1 MGTDILIT
9 GSVLAVLLILYSI
22 MAASRRANLLNR
34 RRKIEREWGN
44 VPDREYVSGELENI
58 ARYYQNKLKRQ
69 EEKSHVIDDITW
81 NDLDMD
87 RVFCMLNRTYSS
99 VGQEYLYYMLRT
111 PEMSEEKMQ
120 ERERLIRHF
129 AEAKTVRTEL
139 QMQYFEIGRTK
150 KVSICDYIQTLE
162 SLKPKSNMPHYLSI
176 FIFLLCAVGCF
187 LNPAV
192 GFLVLLAD
200 IGGNIRVYYK
210 QRGEIEPY
218 IVTFTH
224 LIRMLKAGE
233 RISRIEDNEISSY
246 INEIRE
252 IRKSFGAFQK
262 KSGWIAGG
270 DKMSGSALDVFAD
283 YIRMLFHID
292 LIVFNQMLGEV
303 QKKSRE
309 IYRLMDLLGI
319 LEAHIAIA
327 SYRES
332 LPFYVLPEFL
342 ENQGTE
348 LEAEDVYHPM
358 IREPVANTIRTK
370 KGVLITGSNASGK
383 STFLKTIAINGIL
396 AQTIHTCL
404 AHTYRTNFF
413 RVYSSMALR
422 DDLDSQESYYIV
434 EIKSLKRILNATNQG
449 GPILCFIDEV
459 LRGTNTVERI
469 AASAQI
475 LKSLAGNNVLCFA
488 ATHDIELTQMLEAD
502 YDNYHFQEEIVEND
516 ILFDYILYPGRAT
529 SRNAIRLL
537 GMIGYDEEII
547 CRADATAEEFLKS
560 GEWILAE
567 S

>member
-283 YIRMLFHID
+283 YIHMLFHID

-547 CRADATAEEFLKS
+547 RRADATAEEFLKS

>member
-547 CRADATAEEFLKS
+547 RRADATAEEFLKS

>member
-9 GSVLAVLLILYSI
+9 GSVLAVLLILYSV

-44 VPDREYVSGELENI
+44 VPDREYISGELENI
-58 ARYYQNKLKRQ
+58 AHYYQNKLKRQ

-81 NDLDMD
+81 NDLDMN

-111 PEMSEEKMQ
+111 PEMSEENMQ

-192 GFLVLLAD
+192 GFLILLAD
-200 IGGNIRVYYK
+200 IGVNIRVYYK

-218 IVTFTH
+218 IVTFVH

-233 RISRIEDNEISSY
+233 KISRIEDTEISAY

-309 IYRLMDLLGI
+309 IYRLMDLLGM

-342 ENQGTE
+342 KNQGTE

-434 EIKSLKRILNATNQG
+434 EIKSLKRILNETNG
-449 GPILCFIDEV
+449 EVPVLCFIDEV

-547 CRADATAEEFLKS
+547 RRADATAEEFLKS

>member
-1 MGTDILIT
+1 MGTDILIA

-547 CRADATAEEFLKS
+547 RRADATAEEFLKS

>member
-1 MGTDILIT
+1 
-9 GSVLAVLLILYSI
+9 
-22 MAASRRANLLNR
+22 
-34 RRKIEREWGN
+34 
-44 VPDREYVSGELENI
+44 
-58 ARYYQNKLKRQ
+58 
-69 EEKSHVIDDITW
+69 
-81 NDLDMD
+81 
-87 RVFCMLNRTYSS
+87 
-99 VGQEYLYYMLRT
+99 
-111 PEMSEEKMQ
+111 
-120 ERERLIRHF
+120 
-129 AEAKTVRTEL
+129 
-139 QMQYFEIGRTK
+139 
-150 KVSICDYIQTLE
+150 
-162 SLKPKSNMPHYLSI
+162 
-176 FIFLLCAVGCF
+176 
-187 LNPAV
+187 
-192 GFLVLLAD
+192 
-200 IGGNIRVYYK
+200 
-210 QRGEIEPY
+210 
-218 IVTFTH
+218 
-224 LIRMLKAGE
+224 
-233 RISRIEDNEISSY
+233 
-246 INEIRE
+246 
-252 IRKSFGAFQK
+252 
-262 KSGWIAGG
+262 
-270 DKMSGSALDVFAD
+270 MSGSALDVFAD

-309 IYRLMDLLGI
+309 IYRLMDLLGM

-342 ENQGTE
+342 KNQGTE

-404 AHTYRTNFF
+404 AHTYRTKFF

-434 EIKSLKRILNATNQG
+434 EIKSLKRILNKTNG
-449 GPILCFIDEV
+449 EVPVLCFIDEV

-547 CRADATAEEFLKS
+547 RRADATAEEFLKS

-567 S
+567 L

>member
-200 IGGNIRVYYK
+200 IGVNIRVYYK

-547 CRADATAEEFLKS
+547 RRADATAEEFLKS

>member
-537 GMIGYDEEII
+537 GMIGYNEEII
-547 CRADATAEEFLKS
+547 RRADATAEEFLKS

>member
-120 ERERLIRHF
+120 ERERLIKHF

-200 IGGNIRVYYK
+200 IGVNIRVYYK

-547 CRADATAEEFLKS
+547 RRADATAEEFLKS

>member
-120 ERERLIRHF
+120 ERERLIKHF

-547 CRADATAEEFLKS
+547 RRADATAEEFLKS

>member
-9 GSVLAVLLILYSI
+9 GSVLAVLLILYSV

-44 VPDREYVSGELENI
+44 VPDREYISGELENI
-58 ARYYQNKLKRQ
+58 AHYYQNKLKRQ

-111 PEMSEEKMQ
+111 PEMSEENMQ

-192 GFLVLLAD
+192 GFLILLAD
-200 IGGNIRVYYK
+200 IGVNIRVYYK

-218 IVTFTH
+218 IVTFVH

-233 RISRIEDNEISSY
+233 KISRIEDTEISAY

-309 IYRLMDLLGI
+309 IYRLMDLLGM

-342 ENQGTE
+342 KNQGTE

-434 EIKSLKRILNATNQG
+434 EIKSLKRILNETNG
-449 GPILCFIDEV
+449 EVPVLCFIDEV

-547 CRADATAEEFLKS
+547 RRADATAEEFLKS

>member
-9 GSVLAVLLILYSI
+9 GSVLAVLLILYSV
-22 MAASRRANLLNR
+22 MSASRRANLLNR

-44 VPDREYVSGELENI
+44 VPDREYISGELENI
-58 ARYYQNKLKRQ
+58 AHYYQNKLKRQ

-111 PEMSEEKMQ
+111 PEMSEENMQ

-162 SLKPKSNMPHYLSI
+162 SLRPKSNMPHYLSI

-192 GFLVLLAD
+192 GFLILLAD
-200 IGGNIRVYYK
+200 IGVNIRVYYK

-218 IVTFTH
+218 IVTFVH

-233 RISRIEDNEISSY
+233 KISRIEDTEISSY

-262 KSGWIAGG
+262 KSVWIAGG
-270 DKMSGSALDVFAD
+270 DKMSGSALDVFTD

-309 IYRLMDLLGI
+309 IYRLMDLLGM

-342 ENQGTE
+342 KNQGTE

-434 EIKSLKRILNATNQG
+434 EIKSLKRILNETNREV
-449 GPILCFIDEV
+449 PVLCFIDEV

-547 CRADATAEEFLKS
+547 RRADATAEEFLKS

>member
-120 ERERLIRHF
+120 ERERLIKHF

-200 IGGNIRVYYK
+200 IGVNIRVYYK

-218 IVTFTH
+218 IITFTH

-547 CRADATAEEFLKS
+547 RRADATAEEFLKS

>member
-69 EEKSHVIDDITW
+69 EGKSHVIDDITW

-111 PEMSEEKMQ
+111 PEMSEENMQ

-200 IGGNIRVYYK
+200 IGVNIRVYYK
-210 QRGEIEPY
+210 QRGEIEQY

-233 RISRIEDNEISSY
+233 LISRIEDNEISSY

-502 YDNYHFQEEIVEND
+502 YDNYHFQEEIVE
-516 ILFDYILYPGRAT
+516 
-529 SRNAIRLL
+529 
-537 GMIGYDEEII
+537 
-547 CRADATAEEFLKS
+547 K
-560 GEWILAE
+560 
-567 S
+567 

>member
-120 ERERLIRHF
+120 ERERLIKHF
-129 AEAKTVRTEL
+129 AEAKMVRTEL

-200 IGGNIRVYYK
+200 IGVNIRVYYK

-547 CRADATAEEFLKS
+547 RRADATAEEFLKS